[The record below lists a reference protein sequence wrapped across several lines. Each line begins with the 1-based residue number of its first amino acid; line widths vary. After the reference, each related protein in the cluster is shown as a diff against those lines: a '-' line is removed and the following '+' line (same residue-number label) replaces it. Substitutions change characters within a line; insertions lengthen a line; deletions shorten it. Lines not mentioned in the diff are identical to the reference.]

1 MARPKRKVNPLFP
14 TPAPEPKKQRIFR
27 AGGYARLSV
36 EDGRRPGADTIA
48 VQKEL
53 IQGYIAVQPDM
64 KFCGLYC
71 DNGQTGT
78 NFERPGFERLLN
90 DVKAGKIDC
99 IVVKDLSRFGR
110 NYRETGNY
118 LERIFPFL
126 DVRFVA
132 VNDHFDTATAER
144 SSDGYIIPLKNI
156 INEVYS
162 KDISRKSG
170 SALAIKQ
177 QNGDFIGT
185 WAAYGYRKRA
195 DNPNRIEIEEETAP
209 IVRQIF
215 RWRLEGMAYVQI
227 ARKLNEL
234 GIPSP
239 ARYHYLKGD
248 ASCER
253 YAEAKWHQQT
263 VKKILSSE
271 VYLGHMVQGRKR
283 ESFYE
288 GKPQELRPKDQWTI
302 VKNTHEPLIEE
313 EIFQAVQQMAERQ
326 QAAYNERLGKYAE
339 LGESPNILKG
349 LIFCADC
356 KRPLV
361 RYKSVTNRG
370 KNLAYVYICPSHA
383 DNPENCP
390 KKYLH
395 ETVLKEILWDVLQNQ
410 IALAGNVSQLLR
422 EAKNSGKLAVRD
434 STRQREEAAVRR
446 KLERAGMLYDSLY
459 QNYVDR
465 LMTEREYLEL
475 KAQYRADMDKAQA
488 HLKELE
494 AQKQEYDAQ
503 TVKNPWLAV
512 CGRFQQE
519 TELTEGL
526 AHALIERV
534 EVDSEN
540 HISITLRY
548 QDEYRALCRLLD
560 AEGKAVA
567 V

>member
-1 MARPKRKVNPLFP
+1 M
-14 TPAPEPKKQRIFR
+14 EQRAVENIVEISF
-27 AGGYARLSV
+27 AFMNLAANKILHLP
-36 EDGRRPGADTIA
+36 EDGSASDILKEEA
-48 VQKEL
+48 VSWSEEFEA
-53 IQGYIAVQPDM
+53 GY
-64 KFCGLYC
+64 
-71 DNGQTGT
+71 
-78 NFERPGFERLLN
+78 E
-90 DVKAGKIDC
+90 
-99 IVVKDLSRFGR
+99 
-110 NYRETGNY
+110 ETGNY

-177 QNGDFIGT
+177 KNGDFIGS
-185 WAAYGYRKRA
+185 WAAYGYRKCA
-195 DNPNRIEIEEETAP
+195 DNPRRIEIEEETAP
-209 IVRQIF
+209 VVRQIF
-215 RWRLEGMAYVQI
+215 QWRLEGLAYVQI

-248 ASCER
+248 ASCEK
-253 YAEAKWHQQT
+253 YAAAVWRQQ
-263 VKKILSSE
+263 VIKNILTNE

-283 ESFYE
+283 SSFYE
-288 GKPQELRPKDQWTI
+288 GKPQERLPKDQWI
-302 VKNTHEPLIEE
+302 VVKNTHEPLIDEE
-313 EIFQAVQQMAERQ
+313 TFRVVQQMAERQ
-326 QAAYNERLGKYAE
+326 QAVYKERLGKYAE
-339 LGESPNILKG
+339 LGESPNILRG

-370 KNLAYVYICPSHA
+370 RNLAYLYICPSHA
-383 DNPENCP
+383 DNPLSCP

-395 ETVLKEILWDVLQNQ
+395 ETVLKEILWDVLKRQ
-410 IALAGNVSQLLR
+410 IALAGNLTQLLN
-422 EAKNSGKLAVRD
+422 EAAGSGKLAAGD
-434 STRQREEAAVRR
+434 SARRREELAARR

-465 LMTEREYLEL
+465 LMTEEEYLEL
-475 KAQYRADMDKAQA
+475 KAQYRSDMDKAQA
-488 HLKELE
+488 RLKELE
-494 AQKQEYDAQ
+494 AQRQDYELQ
-503 TVKNPWLAV
+503 TVKNPWLAA

-526 AHALIERV
+526 AHTLIERV
-534 EVDSEN
+534 EVDAQN

-548 QDEYRALCRLLD
+548 QDEYRALCRLLEME
-560 AEGKAVA
+560 AAV
-567 V
+567 